1 MTPCFHPSSQDQ
13 PAPNKAGW
21 RVRVNV
27 VAFALLVVCIVTG
40 CLYWAVVQGAWDAA
54 HR

>member
-21 RVRVNV
+21 RVR
-27 VAFALLVVCIVTG
+27 FLLWIASPV
-40 CLYWAVVQGAWDAA
+40 LAVVSIVLTMFTPWDGEVEL
-54 HR
+54 